1 MKKILLTTTV
11 LLTAFAVRADV
22 IITQKME
29 SAMMNGEMTMK
40 IKGEKGRVDM
50 PAGPAGAMSMIIDGA
65 TGDVSTVM
73 NGQKMVMKMAGAQLK
88 SAVEQAKKAT
98 GDAPV
103 EKPKATGAKEKVG
116 EWDAEIYESKM
127 GGQIAKIWVAKDFPN
142 AVKLKAEMMKMSKAM
157 GQGAMDTATMDLPGM
172 PVKTEVNTAAGKM
185 TMILTKAVEQPVDA
199 AEFEVPK
206 DYKEMAMPALPK

>member
-1 MKKILLTTTV
+1 MKKLLLTTTV
-11 LLTAFAVRADV
+11 LLTAFAVRADI

-50 PAGPAGAMSMIIDGA
+50 PTGPAGAMSMIIDGA

-73 NGQKMVMKMAGAQLK
+73 HGQKMVMKMGGAQLK
-88 SAVEQAKKAT
+88 SAVEQAKKAA
-98 GDAPV
+98 GDAAV
-103 EKPKATGAKEKVG
+103 EKPKATGTKEKVG
-116 EWDAEIYESKM
+116 EWDTEIFETKM
-127 GGQIAKIWVAKDFPN
+127 GGQSAKIWVAKDFPN
-142 AVKLKAEMMKMSKAM
+142 AAKMKAEMMKMSKAM

-172 PVKTEVNTAAGKM
+172 PVKTEVNTAVGKM
-185 TMILTKAVEQPVDA
+185 TMTMTKAVEQAVDA

-206 DYKEMAMPALPK
+206 DYKEMTMPALQK

>member
-1 MKKILLTTTV
+1 MKKLLLTTTV
-11 LLTAFAVRADV
+11 LLTAFAVRADI

-50 PAGPAGAMSMIIDGA
+50 PTGPAGAMSMIIDGA

-73 NGQKMVMKMAGAQLK
+73 HGQKMVMKMGGAQLK
-88 SAVEQAKKAT
+88 SAVEQAKKAA
-98 GDAPV
+98 GDAAV
-103 EKPKATGAKEKVG
+103 EKPKATGTKEKVG
-116 EWDAEIYESKM
+116 EWDTEIFETKM
-127 GGQIAKIWVAKDFPN
+127 GGQSAKIWVAKDFPN
-142 AVKLKAEMMKMSKAM
+142 AAKMKAEMMKMSKAM

-172 PVKTEVNTAAGKM
+172 PVKTEVNTAVGKM
-185 TMILTKAVEQPVDA
+185 TMTMTKAVEQAVDA

-206 DYKEMAMPALPK
+206 DYKEVTMPALPK

>member
-1 MKKILLTTTV
+1 MKKLLLTTTV
-11 LLTAFAVRADV
+11 LLTAFAVRADI

-50 PAGPAGAMSMIIDGA
+50 PTGPAGAMSMIIDGT

-73 NGQKMVMKMAGAQLK
+73 HGQKMVMKMGGAQLK
-88 SAVEQAKKAT
+88 SAVEQAKKAA

-103 EKPKATGAKEKVG
+103 EKPKATGTKEKVG
-116 EWDAEIYESKM
+116 EWDTEIFETKM
-127 GGQIAKIWVAKDFPN
+127 GGQSAKIWVAKDFPN
-142 AVKLKAEMMKMSKAM
+142 AAKMKAEMMKMSKAM

-172 PVKTEVNTAAGKM
+172 PVKTEVNTAVGKM
-185 TMILTKAVEQPVDA
+185 TMTMTKAVEQAVDA
-199 AEFEVPK
+199 AEFDVPK
-206 DYKEMAMPALPK
+206 DYKEVTMPALPK